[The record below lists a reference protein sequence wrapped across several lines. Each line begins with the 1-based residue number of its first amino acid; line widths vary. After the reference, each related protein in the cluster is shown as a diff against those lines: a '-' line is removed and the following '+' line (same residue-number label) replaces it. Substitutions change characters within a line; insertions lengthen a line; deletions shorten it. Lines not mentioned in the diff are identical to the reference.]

1 MATPTPMSSNLGAEL
16 NVVGNLESG
25 GDVEIDGRVEGRI
38 DARLVSIGER
48 GHVKGTILAQEV
60 RIRGA
65 VEGEIGAMTV
75 VLANSAVVNANITYQ
90 TLSIEAGAFF
100 IGHVHGTASPEPSG

>member
-1 MATPTPMSSNLGAEL
+1 MLSSLGTEL
-16 NVVGNLESG
+16 SIVGNLESR
-25 GDVEIDGRVEGRI
+25 GDVEIDGRIEGRI
-38 DARLVSIGER
+38 DAQVVSIGER

-75 VLANSAVVNANITYQ
+75 SLASSAVVNANITYQ
-90 TLSIEAGAFF
+90 TLSVEAGAFF
-100 IGHVHGTASPEPSG
+100 LGHVHGTASPEPSG